1 MDSDPADMFV
11 LYYNI
16 LISMKGQLNVNT
28 LWLGMDLSM
37 AIHIMSQRQNY
48 VIVNFHLE
56 FRWGIYETDM
66 GPEDPSN
73 RKNTHLFC

>member
-1 MDSDPADMFV
+1 MDSDPVDMFV

-37 AIHIMSQRQNY
+37 AIHFMSQHQDY
-48 VIVNFHLE
+48 VIINFHLE
-56 FRWGIYETDM
+56 FRGGITEKLEY
-66 GPEDPSN
+66 
-73 RKNTHLFC
+73 

>member
-1 MDSDPADMFV
+1 
-11 LYYNI
+11 
-16 LISMKGQLNVNT
+16 MKGQLNVNT

-56 FRWGIYETDM
+56 FRWGIYETHM
-66 GPEDPSN
+66 SPEDPSN
-73 RKNTHLFC
+73 RKKLTFFVNAKFSDIARRFQICKS